1 MPWHPSPR
9 ATSLCVIALI
19 GVLLW
24 SCAHPPQPI
33 PSKQDWTSR
42 SSGAFHTDGGPLF
55 QGIGWAEGIS
65 NSSLLRAAADNQ
77 ARTQLASILEQ
88 YANALFQ
95 FAGHDRQDM
104 EIRQAISS
112 VVRQGL
118 DQALITDHW
127 HDATAKRLYARC
139 LLELAVFKDILTST
153 PVSGAIDPNL
163 AARADQVFEAF
174 VTATP

>member
-1 MPWHPSPR
+1 MG
-9 ATSLCVIALI
+9 LCVIAII
-19 GVLLW
+19 GVLL
-24 SCAHPPQPI
+24 SGCAHPPQPI
-33 PSKQDWTSR
+33 HSKQDWTSQG
-42 SSGAFHTDGGPLF
+42 SGAFHTDGGAVF
-55 QGIGWAEGIS
+55 QGAGWAEGIS

-95 FAGHDRQDM
+95 YAGHDRQDM

-118 DQALITDHW
+118 DQASITDHW
-127 HDATAKRLYARC
+127 HDAAIKRLYARC
-139 LLELAVFKDILTST
+139 LLELAVLKNILSST

-174 VTATP
+174 VSATP